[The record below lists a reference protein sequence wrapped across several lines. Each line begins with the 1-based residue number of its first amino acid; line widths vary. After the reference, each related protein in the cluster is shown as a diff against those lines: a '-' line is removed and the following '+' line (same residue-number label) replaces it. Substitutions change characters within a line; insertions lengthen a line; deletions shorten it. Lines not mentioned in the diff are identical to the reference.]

1 MFWSTLY
8 FWILKWSVSYFNQFI
23 LFYFFHSYS
32 LMPFPDIQTDERV
45 HGSASEVAEGV
56 KFLGLHRAQP
66 LFVVVMLSET
76 AV

>member
-1 MFWSTLY
+1 
-8 FWILKWSVSYFNQFI
+8 
-23 LFYFFHSYS
+23 
-32 LMPFPDIQTDERV
+32 MPFPDIQTDEHV
-45 HGSASEVAEGV
+45 HGSVSEVAEGV

>member
-1 MFWSTLY
+1 
-8 FWILKWSVSYFNQFI
+8 
-23 LFYFFHSYS
+23 
-32 LMPFPDIQTDERV
+32 MPFPDIQTDERV